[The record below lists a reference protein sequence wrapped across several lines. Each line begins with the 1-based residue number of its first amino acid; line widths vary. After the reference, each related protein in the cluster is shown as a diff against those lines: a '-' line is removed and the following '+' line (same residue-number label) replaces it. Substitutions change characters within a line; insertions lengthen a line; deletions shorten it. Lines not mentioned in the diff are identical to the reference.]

1 MEKDRQ
7 NIYLIDGNSF
17 CYRAYYAIQELR
29 TSAGVPTNA
38 IYGFV
43 NMMKKLLRTYEPEM
57 MVIAF
62 DLKGPTVRHKAYE
75 DYKIHRKPMPEDLAE
90 QMPRIKELI
99 TAYGIPIFEKK
110 GYEADDI
117 IATLTRIAR
126 EKGLDVTVVTSD
138 KDALQL
144 ITEGVRVLSPST
156 YGDKVYDDAE
166 VEKKYGVGPAS
177 MVDLMALMGDA
188 SDNIPGVKG
197 IGKVTAAKLVSTYG
211 DLEGIYDGID
221 GIRSEATRK
230 KLLESRVMAE
240 LSRDLARL
248 DTGVPVEFDREEA
261 RLGEPDRDKLA
272 ELYGEF
278 EFTRLLKEVAPE
290 SGKETDYRVA
300 KNAKDVDRALKSI
313 RASGAVSVSVL
324 RGDDGRAGGVALS
337 WEEGKAC
344 FVPAVLFPD
353 EGKDAPPRLKELL
366 EDGSVKKIGHDLKE
380 ALVILSE
387 AGMGLE
393 GIDFD
398 VMIADYLIDPSRG
411 GHDLPGMSMRH
422 LGYGLSS
429 GGEGPMAACESSDL
443 ALRMYTPLSRTLEDE
458 DLLSLF
464 AEAEMPLVR
473 VLAEMESAG
482 VAVDS
487 VYLERSSAAM
497 EKKLAKATKNIHALA
512 GEEFNINS
520 TKQLQH
526 VLYDKLDLPV
536 LKRTKTGRSTDESVL
551 RKLVGYHDLPEAL
564 LEYRE
569 LNKLKTG
576 YYDSIQ
582 NLFDRKSSRL
592 HARFNQTVT
601 STGRLSS
608 SEPNLQNIPI
618 KTPLGR
624 EIRKVFVSG
633 GKDRLLLA
641 ADYSQIELRVLAH
654 MSGDS
659 ELIEAFAKGEDVHR
673 HTASLIFG
681 TKPSGVTGEMRAVA
695 KTVNFG
701 IVYGMS
707 PFGLAKDLGISMDEA
722 KHFIDAYF
730 ERYRGVSA
738 FIDRTIR
745 SARETGFV
753 TTLLNRRRHIP
764 EINSDNERVRGFA
777 ERAAVNTPVQGS
789 AADIIKLAMIG
800 CRNEF
805 AGGDVRMIIQVH
817 DELVFE
823 IPGKMLHAAA
833 AKVRKI
839 MEGVVDLKVPLKV
852 DIEAGKNWL
861 EMKELE
867 DAG

>member
-1 MEKDRQ
+1 MKKDRQ

-29 TSAGVPTNA
+29 TSKGVPTNA
-38 IYGFV
+38 IYGFI
-43 NMMKKLLRTYEPEM
+43 NMMKKLLKTYAPEM

-62 DLKGPTVRHKAYE
+62 DLKGPTVRHRAYE
-75 DYKIHRKPMPEDLAE
+75 DYKIHRKPMPEDLVE

-99 TAYGIPIFEKK
+99 SAYGIPIFEKK

-117 IATLTRIAR
+117 IATLTRMAR
-126 EKGLDVTVVTSD
+126 ESGLDVTVVTSD

-144 ITEGVRVLSPST
+144 IAEGVKVLSPST
-156 YGDKVYDDAE
+156 YGDKIYDADE
-166 VEKKYGVGPAS
+166 VEKKFGVGPAS

-211 DLEGIYDGID
+211 DLEGVYGAVEGIK
-221 GIRSEATRK
+221 SESTRK
-230 KLLESRVMAE
+230 KLLESKEMAE
-240 LSRDLARL
+240 LSRDLVRL
-248 DTGVPVEFDREEA
+248 DTGVPIEFDLEAA

-290 SGKETDYRVA
+290 IGKETDYRVA
-300 KNAKDVDRALKSI
+300 KNEKDVARVVKSI
-313 RASGAVSVSVL
+313 REAGAVFVSVL
-324 RGDDGRAGGVALS
+324 RGDDSSVGGVALS
-337 WEEGKAC
+337 CEEGKAH
-344 FVPAVLFPD
+344 FVPAVLFSD
-353 EGKDAPPRLKELL
+353 EKKKVSLLKELL
-366 EDGSVKKIGHDLKE
+366 EDGSVKKSGHDLKE
-380 ALVILSE
+380 ALVTLA
-387 AGMGLE
+387 AGGIGLE

-398 VMIADYLIDPSRG
+398 IMIADYLIDPSRG
-411 GHDLPGMSMRH
+411 GHDIPGMSMRH

-429 GGEGPMAACESSDL
+429 GAEGPMVACESSDL
-443 ALRMYTPLSRTLEDE
+443 ALRMSVPLRRMLEDKK
-458 DLLSLF
+458 LISLF
-464 AEAEMPLVR
+464 LEAEMPLVR
-473 VLAEMESAG
+473 VLAEMEATG

-487 VYLERSSAAM
+487 ACLEKLSSAM
-497 EKKLAKATKNIHALA
+497 EKKLAKVTKDIYAIA

-526 VLYDKLDLPV
+526 VLYDKLELPV
-536 LKRTKTGRSTDESVL
+536 LKKTKTGRSTDESVL
-551 RKLVGYHDLPEAL
+551 KKLMGYHALPAAL
-564 LEYRE
+564 IEYRE
-569 LNKLKTG
+569 MNKLKTG

-582 NLFDRKSSRL
+582 NLFDKKSSRL

-601 STGRLSS
+601 ATGRLSS

-654 MSGDS
+654 MSGDK
-659 ELIEAFAKGEDVHR
+659 ELIEAFAKGEDVHC

-681 TKPSGVTGEMRAVA
+681 TKLSAVTPEMRTVA

-707 PFGLAKDLGISMDEA
+707 PFGLAKDLDIGIDEA
-722 KHFIDAYF
+722 KRFIDAYF
-730 ERYRGVSA
+730 DRYRGVNA
-738 FIDRTIR
+738 FIDGTIK

-753 TTLLNRRRHIP
+753 TTLLNRRRYIP
-764 EINSDNERVRGFA
+764 EINSGNERVRGFA

-823 IPGKMLHAAA
+823 MPGDMKFLAAE
-833 AKVRKI
+833 KVKEI
-839 MEGVVDLKVPLKV
+839 MEGVVDLKVPLEV
-852 DIEAGKNWL
+852 DIEVGKNWL
-861 EMKELE
+861 EMEELE
-867 DAG
+867 DEG